1 MCSVHRRPGAEGTTP
16 RPESQGAGQSLQDG
30 LAYLQHFL
38 QTLRGGKKSC
48 FEVKLLEHHLR
59 DLMSVWRHQGARDEK
74 PGQRLGALASQP
86 AACTQEAPNSG
97 ALQTEG
103 SPAASCSPA
112 DRRPVQ
118 RRGAGSRGWRPL
130 YLSNAS
136 QLLNIVAGVVFF
148 FFSILFKLKLSKVEP
163 DKSEGC
169 RGSGLSFLRLM
180 TSAKDNTQLWV
191 KCQQGQ
197 RSHQG

>member
-1 MCSVHRRPGAEGTTP
+1 MQCSQAARGRGDNTQARVPGGRPVTAG
-16 RPESQGAGQSLQDG
+16 RPSLSSALSPDT
-30 LAYLQHFL
+30 A
-38 QTLRGGKKSC
+38 RGKKSC

-59 DLMSVWRHQGARDEK
+59 DLTSVWRHQGTRDEK